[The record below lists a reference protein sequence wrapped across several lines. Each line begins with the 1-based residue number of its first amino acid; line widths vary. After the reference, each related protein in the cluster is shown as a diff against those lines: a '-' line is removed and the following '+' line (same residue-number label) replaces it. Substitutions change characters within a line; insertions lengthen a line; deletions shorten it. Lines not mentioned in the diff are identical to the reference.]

1 MLSQLLRLGLPAG
14 ITSAIFSMSAVFVQA
29 LANSMGYRIVTCN
42 TAVMRIDGF
51 AMLPNFTFGM
61 AISTFVEQNVGANR
75 MDRVEQGIKDMLKLG
90 LTTVLVL
97 VALLLGFGENLINL
111 YQHAIGALALAGC
124 DGRVVS

>member
-1 MLSQLLRLGLPAG
+1 
-14 ITSAIFSMSAVFVQA
+14 
-29 LANSMGYRIVTCN
+29 MGYRIVTCN

-61 AISTFVEQNVGANR
+61 AISTFVGQNVGANR